1 MDPVRFKAVNF
12 LKKLLALAARP
23 SASMTPRLFPCL
35 LLALL
40 ALLVGC
46 SPSAEP
52 PVVVSGPVDA
62 NAATLLLAPED
73 LLTLQSSARSIG
85 PVVSGT
91 IQPARRADLRAEVG
105 SVVTQVLKD
114 NGERVRQG
122 DLLLRLDDTSLRD
135 TLGSAEAA
143 ARAAAQ
149 TLDQAERQMQR
160 LRTLQQQGMTTTQA
174 AEDAELRRNNAQSDL
189 VTARA
194 QVVSARQQLQ
204 HTSVRAPFDGVV
216 TERRVSVGDTVQIG
230 RELLKVIDP
239 SSMRFEGLVSADRM
253 SELKTGQSVSFRVN
267 GFPQVLFAGTV
278 TRIDPTAN
286 VDTRQV
292 ALLVDFADPAAAP
305 KVAGLFAEGRIETG
319 SGEALLLGEG
329 ALTRT
334 GSEAFVWRVDG
345 DRLTRIAVR
354 LGERDPRSG
363 DFPVTDGLKAGDR
376 ILRRPGD
383 ALVDGQKVELVAPG
397 ALASSAAELK

>member
-1 MDPVRFKAVNF
+1 
-12 LKKLLALAARP
+12 
-23 SASMTPRLFPCL
+23 
-35 LLALL
+35 
-40 ALLVGC
+40 
-46 SPSAEP
+46 
-52 PVVVSGPVDA
+52 
-62 NAATLLLAPED
+62 
-73 LLTLQSSARSIG
+73 
-85 PVVSGT
+85 VVSGT

-149 TLDQAERQMQR
+149 ALDQAERQTQR

-204 HTSVRAPFDGVV
+204 RTSVRAPFDGVV

-292 ALLVDFADPAAAP
+292 ALVVDFADPAAAP

-319 SGEALLLGEG
+319 GGEALLLGEG
-329 ALTRT
+329 ALTRI

-345 DRLTRIAVR
+345 DRLARMAVK
-354 LGERDPRSG
+354 LDERDPRSG

-383 ALVDGQKVELVAPG
+383 ALVDGQRVELVAPG
-397 ALASSAAELK
+397 ALAASAAELK